1 MEVDQVPE
9 NDLTC
14 SIKDDVI
21 YLVRH
26 WKSISK
32 DRLQCSKEKLISI
45 NKLEKITTNFEGST
59 SAYEENLK
67 PLLNIMV
74 CFALLF
80 ISLAIYSSKS
90 FYGLMF
96 IQIHAHI
103 LQFTRFIVRSQ

>member
-1 MEVDQVPE
+1 MEVDPE

-80 ISLAIYSSKS
+80 ISLAIYS
-90 FYGLMF
+90 
-96 IQIHAHI
+96 
-103 LQFTRFIVRSQ
+103 